1 MQNVILQPIE
11 VGGQTFKNRI
21 MFPPLTTGYEKNGM
35 ISEQDM
41 GFYTRLAKGGVGYI
55 VLGDVAPI
63 NSFSPTPKLFDD
75 SQIPAFKALAD
86 SVHAYGTKLGVQL
99 FHPEYDVDA
108 INSLFMQKKFDEM
121 RQRLHHDMMFFT
133 DEVSEEMLMAIIDKM
148 CACAVRAQKAGV
160 DVIQIH
166 GDRLNGCLCS
176 TRMNHRTDKFGGSL
190 ENRVR
195 FARMLTR
202 AIRKAVPDMVIDYK
216 LSIVTPQ
223 RGKGGIDEADAVQFA
238 QWLVEDGVDM
248 LHVAQANHTGN
259 MADTIPP
266 MGVQPYGFFVKIAG
280 DIKKAV
286 NVPVSAVG
294 RIVDAEMA
302 ERVIES
308 GMADMVAMGRPL
320 LADPDW
326 GTKIAAGKACDIR
339 RCISCNKGCTDAIQN
354 RQFLSCVLNAENGY
368 ENTRSIQPAAQKKK
382 IAVLGGGPAG
392 LEAARVAALRGHDV
406 TLFEKTTTLGGQLN
420 IACVPPRKEEMRRA
434 AQDLIHAVCN
444 AGVHLCMGQTRTAE
458 QLKDAGFEAVINAV
472 GAHSA
477 APRIPGIDSVN
488 VADAWRVLAGEQQV
502 YGTVAVIGGGMVGC
516 ETAEY
521 LAARGCKVS
530 VIEMMDKIAA
540 GESTTILPTL
550 LENYKTYG
558 VEQYP
563 SHKVK
568 EFRMDA
574 VVCENKD
581 GAEVTIPC
589 DYIVLAMGA
598 RSNEF
603 DAAALE
609 AAGIPVYSIGD
620 AAGKAADISNAIRT
634 GYDTA
639 CQL

>member
-248 LHVAQANHTGN
+248 FHVAQANHTGN

-308 GMADMVAMGRPL
+308 GMADMVAVGRPL

-488 VADAWRVLAGEQQV
+488 VADAWKVLAGEQQV

-540 GESTTILPTL
+540 GESSTILPTL

-609 AAGIPVYSIGD
+609 AASIPVYSIGD

>member
-1 MQNVILQPIE
+1 MENVILQPIE

-55 VLGDVAPI
+55 VMGDVAPI

-294 RIVDAEMA
+294 RIVDADMA
-302 ERVIES
+302 ARVIES

-406 TLFEKTTTLGGQLN
+406 TLFEKATTLGGQLN

-488 VADAWRVLAGEQQV
+488 VADAWKVLAGEQQV

-598 RSNEF
+598 RSNVF

-609 AAGIPVYSIGD
+609 AAHIPVYAVGD

-634 GYDTA
+634 GYDA
-639 CQL
+639 AAKV

>member
-1 MQNVILQPIE
+1 MQNVLLQPIE

-55 VLGDVAPI
+55 VMGDVAPI

-223 RGKGGIDEADAVQFA
+223 RGKGGVDEADAVQFA

-248 LHVAQANHTGN
+248 FHVAQANHTGN

-302 ERVIES
+302 ARVIES
-308 GMADMVAMGRPL
+308 GMADMVAVGRPL

-406 TLFEKTTTLGGQLN
+406 TLFEKTTSLGGQLN

-488 VADAWRVLAGEQQV
+488 VADAWKVLAGEQQV

-598 RSNEF
+598 RSNAF

>member
-248 LHVAQANHTGN
+248 FHVAQANHTGN

-302 ERVIES
+302 ARVIES

-488 VADAWRVLAGEQQV
+488 VADAWKVLAGEQQV

-609 AAGIPVYSIGD
+609 AANIPVYSIGD

>member
-1 MQNVILQPIE
+1 MENMILQPIV

-75 SQIPAFKALAD
+75 SQIPAFKELAD

-133 DEVSEEMLMAIIDKM
+133 DEVSEEMLMSIIDKM

-202 AIRKAVPDMVIDYK
+202 AIRKAVPDMIIDYK

-248 LHVAQANHTGN
+248 FHVAQANHTGN

-308 GMADMVAMGRPL
+308 GMADMVAVGRPL

-368 ENTRSIQPAAQKKK
+368 ENSRSIQPATQKKK
-382 IAVLGGGPAG
+382 VAVLGGGPAG

-406 TLFEKTTTLGGQLN
+406 TLFEKTTSLGGQLN

-434 AQDLIHAVCN
+434 TQDLIHAVCN

-458 QLKDAGFEAVINAV
+458 QLKEAGFEAVINAV

-477 APRIPGIDSVN
+477 APRIPGIDGVN
-488 VADAWRVLAGEQQV
+488 VADAWKVLAGEQQV

-609 AAGIPVYSIGD
+609 AANIPVYSIGD

>member
-266 MGVQPYGFFVKIAG
+266 MGVQPYGFFIKIAG

-308 GMADMVAMGRPL
+308 GMADMVAVGRPL

-488 VADAWRVLAGEQQV
+488 VADAWKVLAGEQQV

-603 DAAALE
+603 DADALE
-609 AAGIPVYSIGD
+609 AASIPVYSIGD

>member
-248 LHVAQANHTGN
+248 FHVAQANHTGN

-302 ERVIES
+302 ARVIES

-326 GTKIAAGKACDIR
+326 GTKIATGKACDIR

-488 VADAWRVLAGEQQV
+488 VADAWKVLAGEQQV

-609 AAGIPVYSIGD
+609 AASIPVYSIGD